1 MRSSRSRRAGR
12 ARKRTLSVLRALPTR
27 IGIVFILAALPLLI
41 LLGFWA
47 PSERSYALG
56 GVATFAGVVI
66 AIAGLNH
73 VVASPLRRLGA
84 GIDLWRGGGE
94 FHLRQ
99 IGPLPPEFRAVALSF
114 KRSTLSLA
122 RRQADL
128 DQAITKQQLAMQE
141 IHHRVKN
148 NLQIVASL
156 LNLQASRIRL
166 PAAQSEFQS
175 ARDRVRAL
183 ATVHRHLYAHG
194 ELNVIN
200 MRIFLSDLCG
210 PLFQAMGENRDERI
224 RLEIDA
230 PELQMSSDQAVPLS
244 LIVTEAVTNAIRYA
258 FPTNRS
264 GTIAI
269 RLHQIGEEVELDICD
284 DGIGIPAGRVE
295 TETGTRDGIGIQ
307 LIRGFV
313 RQLGATLTLEE
324 GHGTRY
330 LVRMKLRQERID
342 SPPLGAAVARAS

>member
-1 MRSSRSRRAGR
+1 VVRA
-12 ARKRTLSVLRALPTR
+12 LNALPTR
-27 IGIVFILAALPLLI
+27 IGFVFIAAAFPII
-41 LLGFWA
+41 LLLALWA
-47 PSERSYALG
+47 PENRGFALIA
-56 GVATFAGVVI
+56 VAVGLGLII
-66 AIAGLNH
+66 AIAGLDY
-73 VVASPLRRLGA
+73 VIAAPLRRLGA
-84 GIDLWRGGGE
+84 GIDRWRSGSPFDLGAV
-94 FHLRQ
+94 
-99 IGPLPPEFRAVALSF
+99 GPLPREFRVVALSF
-114 KRSTLSLA
+114 KRSTVALS
-122 RRQADL
+122 RREADL
-128 DQAITKQQLAMQE
+128 RNAVQQQRLAMQE

-166 PAAQSEFQS
+166 PEARAEFQS

-194 ELNVIN
+194 ELNTIN

-210 PLFQAMGENRDERI
+210 PLFQAMGESHDDRI

-244 LIVTEAVTNAIRYA
+244 LIVTEAVTNALKYG
-258 FPTNRS
+258 FPGGRS

-269 RLHQIGEEVELDICD
+269 RLTRDGDDVELLIED

-295 TETGTRDGIGIQ
+295 TEAGTRDGIGLQ

-313 RQLGATLTLEE
+313 RQLGATLLLEE
-324 GHGTRY
+324 GRGTRY
-330 LVRMKLRQERID
+330 LVRMRLRNERID
-342 SPPLGAAVARAS
+342 SPSLGAS